1 MREIKGCERSIQELL
16 SDGNYVIDY
25 YQREFKW
32 GTSQLGALLND
43 LSTCFLKYY
52 DEEDTPKDIFRY
64 GHYFL
69 GSMVVS
75 KDHEGREVIDGQQ
88 RLTTITLLL
97 IYLNN
102 LQKKQE
108 QQVDI
113 DDLIFIRDLDE
124 EKLRFSV
131 PERDPCMEALYN
143 QEVFDTEGASESVNN
158 LYNRYADIEDLF
170 PEELNGHS
178 LAMFIHWLK
187 EKVRLIEIVAGVDED
202 AYTIFETMN
211 GRGLSH
217 TPSDMLSGY
226 LLSNILDID
235 KREQANKLLKKWSM
249 TFAEYG
255 KETQSDFFK
264 VWLRSQYAQKIRK
277 RKKDSQ
283 PEDYDLIGT
292 EYHRWVKDN
301 QQLIGLKTSDD
312 FHRWVLKDLDYFAKV
327 YVMLLGASKSRTKGL
342 ASVRYNADNGFT
354 QQFQILMAPLSVDDG
369 RKVAKQKITLVADFL
384 DCWLNRRLWNF
395 KSISYSSLEQTV
407 FLLCKDIRN
416 ISTDKL
422 RTYLVERLGTE
433 NVDLGFRQATYI
445 KHRSA
450 KNVHRQLARFID
462 WLEQQTGRPGRYEDY
477 IICRGENAY
486 LIEHVWSEKYP
497 QHKSEF
503 PQRENFEE
511 WRNMIGGLLL
521 LPVKQTIKLKEAKYQ
536 KKLSSYVNENLL
548 AQSLHAL
555 CYLKNAEFKQIMNKY
570 ELPFKAH
577 DEFSKS
583 DIEHR
588 NQLYCA
594 LAEEVWSAK
603 RLVEK

>member
-1 MREIKGCERSIQELL
+1 MREIKGYERSIQELL

-32 GTSQLGALLND
+32 GTSQLGTLLND

-52 DEEDTPKDIFRY
+52 DAADTLEDISRY

-75 KDHEGREVIDGQQ
+75 RHHEGREVIDGQQ

-102 LQKKQE
+102 LQKQQE

-113 DDLIFIRDLDE
+113 DYLIHTGDLDE
-124 EKLRFSV
+124 IKLRFSV

-143 QEVFDTEGASESVNN
+143 QEVFDPKGASESVKN
-158 LYNRYADIEDLF
+158 LYSRYADIEDLF
-170 PEELNGHS
+170 PEELHGDS
-178 LAMFIHWLK
+178 LTMFIHWLK
-187 EKVRLIEIVAGVDED
+187 EKVRLIEIVAGINED
-202 AYTIFETMN
+202 AYAIFETMN

-217 TPSDMLSGY
+217 SPTDMLTGY
-226 LLSNILDID
+226 LLSNILDVD
-235 KREQANKLLKKWSM
+235 KRQEAKKLLKKWLV

-264 VWLRSQYAQKIRK
+264 AWLRSQYAQKIRK
-277 RKKDSQ
+277 RKKGAQ

-301 QQLIGLKTSDD
+301 QKLIGLRTSDD
-312 FHRWVLKDLDYFAKV
+312 FHRWVLKDLDYFARV
-327 YVMLLGASKSRTKGL
+327 YVMLLGASKSRIKGL
-342 ASVRYNADNGFT
+342 ASVRYNADHGFT
-354 QQFQILMAPLSVDDG
+354 QQLQVLMAPLCVDDG
-369 RKVAKQKITLVADFL
+369 RKVTKQKIALVADFL

-395 KSISYSSLEQTV
+395 KSISYSSLQQTV

-416 ISTDKL
+416 ISIDKL
-422 RTYLVERLGTE
+422 RTYLVARLGTE
-433 NVDLGFRQATYI
+433 NIDLDFKQATCI
-445 KHRSA
+445 KQRSA

-477 IICRGENAY
+477 IIRQGKNAY
-486 LIEHVWSEKYP
+486 FIEHVWSEKYLH
-497 QHKSEF
+497 HKSEF
-503 PQRENFEE
+503 PRRENFEE

-521 LPVKQTIKLKEAKYQ
+521 LPVKQTKRLKEAKYQ

-555 CYLKNAEFKQIMNKY
+555 CYLKNAEFKEIMNKY

-577 DEFSKS
+577 DEFRKS
-583 DIEHR
+583 DVEHR
-588 NQLYCA
+588 NQLYCL